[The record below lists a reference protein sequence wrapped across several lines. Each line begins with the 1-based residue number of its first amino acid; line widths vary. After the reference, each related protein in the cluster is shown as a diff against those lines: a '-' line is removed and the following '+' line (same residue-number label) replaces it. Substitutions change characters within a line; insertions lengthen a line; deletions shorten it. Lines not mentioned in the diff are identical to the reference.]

1 MKMKTKTLLPMF
13 VLIALLFVTG
23 GASAQPLNKAEGSN
37 AASVS
42 LGTAFTYQGR
52 LTDASGN
59 PTPGPCDFQFSL
71 WDAASSGAQVGSAQ
85 TKTNVSLNNGHFSA
99 ALDFG
104 ATAFQGEARYLQI
117 AVRCPAGSGSY
128 TALSGRVELTAAPYA
143 LSLRPGATIASVS
156 GTALNLS
163 GDPGLYASG
172 IHYGVYAQSATSTG
186 YGVYGLAAATSGQ
199 NIGVYGETKSPNGFG
214 VFGKAP
220 LTGGHGVYSYGD
232 AHVEGNLTWKAKTGY
247 VSVSAAAFQ
256 PVHSAYNYSNW
267 GNGLIP
273 SDSSSPWY
281 YAAVQLPHGA
291 TVTSL
296 AFNWDD
302 TSTTNDATCTLYRN
316 NMAGGG
322 DLMASV
328 SSSGS
333 TGDGGGT
340 DPTINNANVDNTMY
354 AYYLEWHLPDA
365 NTAGYGVVIEYT
377 FTGPY

>member
-1 MKMKTKTLLPMF
+1 
-13 VLIALLFVTG
+13 
-23 GASAQPLNKAEGSN
+23 
-37 AASVS
+37 
-42 LGTAFTYQGR
+42 
-52 LTDASGN
+52 
-59 PTPGPCDFQFSL
+59 
-71 WDAASSGAQVGSAQ
+71 
-85 TKTNVSLNNGHFSA
+85 
-99 ALDFG
+99 
-104 ATAFQGEARYLQI
+104 
-117 AVRCPAGSGSY
+117 
-128 TALSGRVELTAAPYA
+128 
-143 LSLRPGATIASVS
+143 
-156 GTALNLS
+156 
-163 GDPGLYASG
+163 
-172 IHYGVYAQSATSTG
+172 
-186 YGVYGLAAATSGQ
+186 
-199 NIGVYGETKSPNGFG
+199 
-214 VFGKAP
+214 
-220 LTGGHGVYSYGD
+220 
-232 AHVEGNLTWKAKTGY
+232 
-247 VSVSAAAFQ
+247 VSAAAFQ